1 MSDYVGLSQRDI
13 GAGVA
18 AGGSAFLAAV
28 LFLLW
33 NFVRGFRP
41 QGSLVV
47 FLAVVLTPI
56 VALLVATVVWRV
68 TMPDEPKPVYGAL
81 AGAFAAVVSIF
92 IFTALIG
99 LMASVTEL
107 LAGSFGGSVIEFLSF
122 AATIAVYGGLVTL
135 PVIVPIGASV
145 GYGYEWYLARGQT

>member
-1 MSDYVGLSQRDI
+1 MGLSQRDVR
-13 GAGVA
+13 AGVA

-28 LFLLW
+28 LHILW
-33 NFVRGFRP
+33 SVVPGFDLRVSP
-41 QGSLVV
+41 VL
-47 FLAVVLTPI
+47 FLAMILTPV

-81 AGAFAAVVSIF
+81 AGAFAAVVSLF

-99 LMASVTEL
+99 LMASVTEFF
-107 LAGSFGGSVIEFLSF
+107 AGSLGGSLSEFISF
-122 AATIAVYGGLVTL
+122 AAIIAVYGGLVTL
-135 PVIVPIGASV
+135 PVIIPIGASV